1 MDDFAGCDPG
11 CNAGPDRAFEDPAE
25 ALGAPA
31 LANARQGRVVG
42 QRFMK
47 AVADEPADR
56 DVDRCLAHQATIMN
70 DAEQETGQHQANRN
84 LRIDARS
91 TVVEAI

>member
-1 MDDFAGCDPG
+1 M
-11 CNAGPDRAFEDPAE
+11 
-25 ALGAPA
+25 
-31 LANARQGRVVG
+31 
-42 QRFMK
+42 RFMK
-47 AVADEPADR
+47 AVADEPANR

>member
-1 MDDFAGCDPG
+1 
-11 CNAGPDRAFEDPAE
+11 
-25 ALGAPA
+25 
-31 LANARQGRVVG
+31 
-42 QRFMK
+42 
-47 AVADEPADR
+47 
-56 DVDRCLAHQATIMN
+56 MN